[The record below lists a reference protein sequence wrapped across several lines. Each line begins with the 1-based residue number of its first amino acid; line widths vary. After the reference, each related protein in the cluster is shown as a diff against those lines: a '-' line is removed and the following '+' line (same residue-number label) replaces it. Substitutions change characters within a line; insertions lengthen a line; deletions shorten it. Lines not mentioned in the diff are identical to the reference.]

1 MDHGLSQAAAIVLR
15 VLHLSVSFHL
25 GIGDQDIRIS
35 LRILLDVLS
44 GILGKLERRR
54 HGIRDPLIV
63 GELQFHLVHFFF
75 HLAMLTIDLLVISD
89 DLAQEIIDLFL
100 AVAAQAFGESFIMN
114 VHWCNHSFASLGNF
128 LLLYL
133 LCAV

>member
-1 MDHGLSQAAAIVLR
+1 MDHGLSQTAAVVFRI
-15 VLHLSVSFHL
+15 LHLSGTFHL
-25 GIGDQDIRIS
+25 CIGDQDIRIS
-35 LRILLDVLS
+35 LRVLLDILS

-54 HGIRDPLIV
+54 HGIGNLLVIRQLH
-63 GELQFHLVHFFF
+63 FHLVHFFF
-75 HLAMLTIDLLVISD
+75 HLAMLTIDLLVVSD
-89 DLAQEIIDLFL
+89 DLTQEIINLFL

-133 LCAV
+133 LWAV